1 MSARALGSVSVAD
14 THTAH
19 KSTAIIPGILAG
31 MTRMDRYVEGASDKI
46 PQLGLFM
53 AGMPMTLQTC
63 AVGRRVGLEVNDR
76 CRDGLAKGCP
86 TSITRKRALT
96 LFVAVVASW
105 ALALPP
111 TVTASAVV
119 GPASEWTQLLN
130 NVELIGIAGQSA
142 EQVQNQLTQIG
153 QLAQQIQNQI
163 QIYENMLQNTL
174 QLPSHV
180 WGQVETDLAQLQ
192 SLMNQGQ
199 GIAFSMGNLDDV
211 LKQRFQS
218 FGEFKTGLANGEDFS
233 SSYQQWSDTNRDTIA
248 STLRAAGLTSDQFAT
263 EEATMAQLRS
273 MSESSVGQM
282 QALQVA
288 HQIAAQ
294 QVEQT
299 QKLRGL
305 VSQQTAMMATWYQS
319 EQAAKDLAQTR
330 REDFFETTP
339 PSSTGGQTMEPRW

>member
-1 MSARALGSVSVAD
+1 MPMSYSRRLRTLTAVLLAATMLPALG
-14 THTAH
+14 
-19 KSTAIIPGILAG
+19 
-31 MTRMDRYVEGASDKI
+31 
-46 PQLGLFM
+46 Q
-53 AGMPMTLQTC
+53 
-63 AVGRRVGLEVNDR
+63 
-76 CRDGLAKGCP
+76 
-86 TSITRKRALT
+86 
-96 LFVAVVASW
+96 
-105 ALALPP
+105 
-111 TVTASAVV
+111 ASAVV
-119 GPASEWTQLLN
+119 GPATEWTQLLN
-130 NVELIGIAGQSA
+130 NVELIGIAVQSA

-174 QLPSHV
+174 RLPSHV
-180 WGQVETDLAQLQ
+180 WGQVEADLAQLQ
-192 SLMNQGQ
+192 GLVNQGQ
-199 GIAFSMGNLDDV
+199 GIAFSMGSLDDV

-248 STLRAAGLTSDQFAT
+248 ATLRAAGLTSDQFAT

-273 MSESSVGQM
+273 MSETSVGQM
-282 QALQVA
+282 QALQIA

-339 PSSTGGQTMEPRW
+339 PSTSGGQTMEPRW